1 MVIFIQSTLTWAFK
15 KDLQKSDFNNFI
27 KNI

>member
-1 MVIFIQSTLTWAFK
+1 MVIFIQSPLTWTFK

-27 KNI
+27 KNV